1 MAEKSALKLAAK
13 APASLRHTKGLMKA
27 ELIKQIEKVIHIEL
41 EYFSAALESEESK
54 EAVSAF
60 MQKRKPDFSRFN

>member
-1 MAEKSALKLAAK
+1 
-13 APASLRHTKGLMKA
+13 LMKA
-27 ELIKQIEKVIHIEL
+27 ELINQIEKVIDVEL

-60 MQKRKPDFSRFN
+60 MQKRKADFSRFN